1 MKKKVLI
8 PVIAA
13 AVVAAGTLAFTT
25 FKKPGKIEGFETAAT
40 TVSGI
45 EIPEGTRIV
54 GLGEAT
60 HGNKEFQELKLEVF
74 QTLVEKTN
82 IRALILEGDFGGCA
96 KANKYIQGGEGTAE
110 EVTRE
115 LGYRIYRTDDMCA
128 LVQWMHD
135 YNMTA
140 SDDQKVRLYGM
151 DIQRGMNAKQLIK
164 DMYAVVDEKKCA
176 DYSDKMD
183 KYVGTEDYEFDNTDY
198 DKAVS
203 LMDEIAGD
211 IKANKDAYAEKAGLA
226 DVEISEQATVAIKN
240 YLELNLKENYSNKF
254 RDTKMKEFVDWTLEV
269 EEREHKG
276 ELMLACHNGH
286 MEQTQASMGTY
297 LGRFLNEEYQDAYFA
312 IGTGFY
318 ITNDNLPTNS
328 GRVVKKICSDD
339 KLAYQVKNMDGNEY
353 YIDFSKVDSSSE
365 LGNVINSKMRMGSLG
380 EQYNILIKMMK
391 GAHSI
396 KAVPSDIYDAM
407 VVYYE
412 VNPITVW
419 DN

>member
-1 MKKKVLI
+1 MKKKMLI
-8 PVIAA
+8 PIIAA
-13 AVVAAGTLAFTT
+13 AVVVAGVLAFTL
-25 FKKPGKIEGFETAAT
+25 KKPGKIDGFENAAT
-40 TVSGI
+40 TVKGI

-54 GLGEAT
+54 ALGEAT

-82 IRALILEGDFGGCA
+82 VRALILEGDFGGCA

-140 SDDQKVRLYGM
+140 PEDQKVRLYGM
-151 DIQRGMNAKQLIK
+151 DIQRAMNAKQLIK
-164 DMYAVVDEKKCA
+164 DMYAVVDANKGV

-183 KYVGTEDYEFDNTDY
+183 EFVGTEDYEFGSTDY

-211 IKANKDAYAEKAGLA
+211 IKANKDAYVEKAGLA

-240 YLELNLKENYSNKF
+240 YLELNLKENYSNIY
-254 RDTKMKEFVDWTLEV
+254 RANKMKEFVDWALEV

-276 ELMLACHNGH
+276 ELMMSCHNGH
-286 MEQTQASMGTY
+286 MEQKAASSGTY

-365 LGNVINSKMRMGSLG
+365 LGKVINKRMSMGSLG
-380 EQYNILIKMMK
+380 EQYNILIKTVKMW
-391 GAHSI
+391 HTI
-396 KAVPSDIYDAM
+396 NAVPSDIYDAM

-412 VNPITVW
+412 VTPITVW